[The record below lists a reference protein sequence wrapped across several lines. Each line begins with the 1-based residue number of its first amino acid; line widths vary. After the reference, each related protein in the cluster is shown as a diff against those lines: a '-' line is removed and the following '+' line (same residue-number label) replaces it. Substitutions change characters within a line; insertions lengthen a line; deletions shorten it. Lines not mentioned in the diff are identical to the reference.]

1 MSRVPLT
8 VENYMTRVLVVVGRE
23 ETIAEATRR
32 MRLHEV
38 RHLPVVEGGK
48 VVGII
53 TQRDIHLIQS
63 LCAAE
68 PHETLVE
75 EAMVHDVYT
84 IEAEDDLRR
93 VAAHMAEHRLGSAVV
108 AHNGKLL
115 GIFTATDALRALA
128 AVLTEM
134 ESVDAA

>member
-8 VENYMTRVLVVVGRE
+8 VEHYMTRVLVVVGRE

-75 EAMVHDVYT
+75 EAMVHDVYA

>member
-8 VENYMTRVLVVVGRE
+8 VENYMTSVLVVVGRE

>member
-1 MSRVPLT
+1 MSRVPLA
-8 VENYMTRVLVVVGRE
+8 VEHYMTRVLVVVGRE

-134 ESVDAA
+134 ESADAA

>member
-1 MSRVPLT
+1 MGRVPLT